1 MGSTLLI
8 GDRRKAVQ
16 DALLEGRTYDWI
28 LSNIHGVSTRDI
40 SLVRKEIE
48 GGTQAASKK
57 PKPKGHRAEEEEVV
71 ASSSSG
77 DASSSSSTQKD
88 IQLHPKKEEELDKK
102 LVDSDIYRMLGT
114 FDDSEVLEW
123 IRKLLKLIMP
133 LTIRYSTTDPLEFM
147 QKLKEECRT
156 EGMKSCEEK
165 NHEVIAKEALMKV
178 TSEDI
183 AKNRR
188 IFEARAFER
197 AVRYMQQQG
206 GKVPIFSL
214 VRSLLKTP
222 EAMQWLSS
230 SRDGAILL
238 AQLGYIPVSL
248 ADLELKKAQ
257 RRVEL
262 AQKLLSSEMKRPRRS
277 PTDLSIITA
286 EICEPAEN
294 LSNSEKIKLE
304 KLCFNISKQ
313 KGWTP
318 SDLVPL
324 YS

>member
-1 MGSTLLI
+1 LLI

-48 GGTQAASKK
+48 EGIQASKK
-57 PKPKGHRAEEEEVV
+57 PKPKGNRAAKEEDEEE
-71 ASSSSG
+71 A
-77 DASSSSSTQKD
+77 
-88 IQLHPKKEEELDKK
+88 LDKK
-102 LVDSDIYRMLGT
+102 KLDSDIYRMLGT
-114 FDDSEVLEW
+114 FDDFEVLEW
-123 IRKLLKLIMP
+123 KRKLLKLIMP
-133 LTIRYSTTDPLEFM
+133 LTIRYGTTDPLEIM

-156 EGMKSCEEK
+156 QGMKSCEEK
-165 NHEVIAKEALMKV
+165 NHEKIAKEAMMKV

-188 IFEARAFER
+188 IFETRAFER
-197 AVRYMQQQG
+197 AVRYIQQQG
-206 GKVPIFSL
+206 GRVPISSL

-230 SRDGAILL
+230 KDGALLL
-238 AQLGYIPVSL
+238 AQLGYIPASL
-248 ADLELKKAQ
+248 VDLEFRKAQ
-257 RRVEL
+257 RRAEL
-262 AQKLLSSEMKRPRRS
+262 AQKLLSSELKRPRRS

-286 EICEPAEN
+286 EICEPEEN

-304 KLCFNISKQ
+304 KLCFNISKR

-318 SDLVPL
+318 SDLAPI